1 MKRKALVLVLAV
13 GLLATHAFAAD
24 STRQASP
31 DDCMDRAQTQAD
43 MADCANQGGNAAADR
58 ELNEVYRK
66 VLVAHAKDAAF
77 IAKLKTAQRA
87 WIAFRDAELE
97 ARFPARDKQ
106 AEYGSSYSMCADG
119 ALESMTRQRIKELRA
134 WLEPVAEGEVCAGS
148 YNKGD

>member
-1 MKRKALVLVLAV
+1 MKITAMGLALAA
-13 GLLATHAFAAD
+13 GFITSGAFAAD
-24 STRQASP
+24 ATTQPAV

-43 MADCANQGGNAAADR
+43 MADCASKGGNAAADR

-66 VLVAHAKDAAF
+66 VLVAHAKDAVF
-77 IAKLKTAQRA
+77 VAKLKTAQRA

-97 ARFPARDKQ
+97 ARFPAKDKQ

-119 ALESMTRQRIKELRA
+119 ALESMTRQRIKDLRA